1 VLAEKYLMSVAESER
16 RRNLRRS
23 TRVPIRVRID
33 VQATGFSCDG
43 ETVTVNLHGALLK
56 TLDRLEL
63 GARITLHVQLTGK
76 SADARVVFADREN
89 PLEFG
94 IALDQP
100 ENIWGIS
107 LPPPDW
113 DTRSSD
119 Q

>member
-1 VLAEKYLMSVAESER
+1 
-16 RRNLRRS
+16 
-23 TRVPIRVRID
+23 
-33 VQATGFSCDG
+33 
-43 ETVTVNLHGALLK
+43 LLK
-56 TLDRLEL
+56 TADRLEL

-100 ENIWGIS
+100 ANIWGIS

-113 DTRSSD
+113 DTRASD